1 MSDEDVPETPNRKTK
16 APADLVMAAMKKLV
30 RPSSPEEIAAATG
43 LDVKSVRRTLGRLV
57 AVKDAKRAGGDRFT
71 AAKHR

>member
-1 MSDEDVPETPNRKTK
+1 MSDDDVPESRKSK
-16 APADLVMAAMKKLV
+16 AKSPADSVMAALKKLV

-43 LDVKSVRRTLGRLV
+43 LNVKVVQRTLGRLV